1 MRVGEILHRDGL
13 VAAEDLA
20 TALADQ
26 RIAGKRLC
34 SLLVVRGIIEPDQ
47 AARALAEQ
55 YDCAAALTKH
65 LDNRDVGLAKLLPAN
80 IARQHYALPIGRM
93 RDGEIVICVRD
104 PRPEMQAAF
113 ERILQK
119 PVLIT
124 VAAAHTLEP
133 LIDMTYAPVVTQD
146 FGVRFARPSSQPA
159 NVPQPPAPQAFA
171 AGTVRQP
178 SPDAFADVAVDLS
191 DGVVGEEFDVDLDS
205 VPHQV
210 PDEMPAEFSLV
221 DLDDAGVDKDFSMH
235 DMKTPT
241 TLPPGAGAPV
251 RAPTLPPLNTT
262 HTPTKK

>member
-13 VAAEDLA
+13 VGAEDLA

-34 SLLVVRGIIEPDQ
+34 SLLIVRGIIEPDQ

-55 YDCAAALTKH
+55 FDCAAALTKH
-65 LDNRDVGLAKLLPAN
+65 LDNRDVSLAKLLPAN
-80 IARQHYALPIGRM
+80 IARKHFALPIGAM
-93 RDGEIVICVRD
+93 RDGELVICVRD
-104 PRPEMQAAF
+104 PRPEMQGAF
-113 ERILQK
+113 ERILQR

-133 LIDMTYAPVVTQD
+133 LLDMTYGPPTVTQTQD

-178 SPDAFADVAVDLS
+178 SPS
-191 DGVVGEEFDVDLDS
+191 DGVIEEEFDVDLDS
-205 VPHQV
+205 APHQL

-221 DLDDAGVDKDFSMH
+221 DLDDAGVDKSDFSMH
-235 DMKTPT
+235 ELKTPT
-241 TLPPGAGAPV
+241 TLPPGVGAPV
-251 RAPTLPPLNTT
+251 RAPTLPPVNAT

>member
-13 VAAEDLA
+13 LGAEDLA

-34 SLLVVRGIIEPDQ
+34 SLLIVRGIIEPDQ

-55 YDCAAALTKH
+55 FDCAAALSKH
-65 LDNRDVGLAKLLPAN
+65 LDNRDESLAKLLPAN
-80 IARQHYALPIGRM
+80 IARQHCALPIGRM
-93 RDGEIVICVRD
+93 RDGELVICVRD
-104 PRPEMQAAF
+104 PKPQMQAAF

-133 LIDMTYAPVVTQD
+133 LIDLTYAAAVSQD

-159 NVPQPPAPQAFA
+159 NMPIQQPPAPQSFA

-178 SPDAFADVAVDLS
+178 SPEVS

-205 VPHQV
+205 VPNQL

-221 DLDDAGVDKDFSMH
+221 DLDDASVDKDFSMH

-262 HTPTKK
+262 DTPTKK